1 MATIYIADD
10 DDLIRKKIM
19 KAKTDSG
26 PTEKGMPKPDYI
38 ENLFHLMQLVSNY
51 EVVAEYEGQYENCS
65 IRYGD
70 MKKQLAEDMVAYIK
84 PIREK
89 AAAITNAK
97 TYLSKVIKMGEE
109 KARANAGETLKLV
122 RNAMAFNYV

>member
-1 MATIYIADD
+1 
-10 DDLIRKKIM
+10 
-19 KAKTDSG
+19 
-26 PTEKGMPKPDYI
+26 
-38 ENLFHLMQLVSNY
+38 
-51 EVVAEYEGQYENCS
+51 
-65 IRYGD
+65 